1 MNDSTRDTP
10 EVIRCRSTADFL
22 AALPQLVGFTAANSI
37 FVVFFSGS
45 RAGRAM
51 RIDLPASDDP
61 GDSVGLVELICD
73 AVRDLGADGG
83 SPSAPAIVVSSE
95 QTFAET
101 GGPPWRGLAE
111 RIERRLRGVGLG
123 PRELCCIAPD
133 GWASY
138 LDPAAPKH
146 GRPLREIAESPI
158 ALEARLRGDTQPALS
173 ELGAIPEPDP
183 ERRAEVAAALT
194 RIAPFGSAQGPH
206 QATSDDS
213 SPRSPTETGDAG
225 DRGRRAMPRVDR
237 LAPPPPTGAF
247 AWMTDTADVV
257 RALRNTEHP
266 VDPPMTARLI
276 RCAQHSDRWSV
287 LALGILTRPDFPEEL
302 ARELGAARFEGI
314 PVGLEDDS
322 SRSADTGWSIRGV
335 LAGISPDFIE
345 FERLPGLRRK
355 LLTAVSESPEEL
367 RSGLL
372 ALSAWVW
379 WLGGTQSV
387 AQRQA
392 AEAVALDPGCEI
404 ARMVERLVSFPLY
417 APRQRLETRAAE
429 HPASRS
435 PDAPLRCS
443 GDALFRRP
451 SLRRAAP

>member
-22 AALPQLVGFTAANSI
+22 AALPQLVGFTAVNSI

-61 GDSVGLVELICD
+61 GDSVGLIELICD
-73 AVRDLGADGG
+73 AVRDLGATEGT
-83 SPSAPAIVVSSE
+83 PSAPAIVVSSE

-111 RIERRLRGVGLG
+111 RLERRLRGVGLA

-133 GWASY
+133 GWVSY
-138 LDPAAPKH
+138 LDPAPPRR
-146 GRPLREIAESPI
+146 GRPLGEIAESPI

-173 ELGAIPEPDP
+173 DLGAIPEPDP
-183 ERRAEVAAALT
+183 VRRAEVATALA
-194 RIAPFGSAQGPH
+194 RIAPFGSAEGRLEG
-206 QATSDDS
+206 ADGGDAV
-213 SPRSPTETGDAG
+213 PRSGVDARDAIG
-225 DRGRRAMPRVDR
+225 GGCNDDAIGGADRQRPFPASV
-237 LAPPPPTGAF
+237 AF
-247 AWMTDTADVV
+247 EWMADTADVV

-276 RCAQHSDRWSV
+276 RCAQHSDRWLL
-287 LALGILTRPDFPEEL
+287 LALGILTRPDFAEEL
-302 ARELGAARFEGI
+302 ARELGSARFEGI
-314 PVGLEDDS
+314 PVGLEDDPP
-322 SRSADTGWSIRGV
+322 RSADTGWSIRGV

-392 AEAVALDPGCEI
+392 RHAAALDPACEI
-404 ARMVERLVSFPLY
+404 ARMVERLVSFPRY
-417 APRQRLETRAAE
+417 VPRPRFENRAA
-429 HPASRS
+429 
-435 PDAPLRCS
+435 
-443 GDALFRRP
+443 
-451 SLRRAAP
+451 